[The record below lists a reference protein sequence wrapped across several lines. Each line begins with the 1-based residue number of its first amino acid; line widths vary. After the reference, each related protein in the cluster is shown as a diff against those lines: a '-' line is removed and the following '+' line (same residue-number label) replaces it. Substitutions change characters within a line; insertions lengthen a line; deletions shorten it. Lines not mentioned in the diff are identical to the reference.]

1 VALSAE
7 EKRALDESM
16 RGLVDPHGIL
26 REGALEEPDRARA
39 LMVFAQREDAR
50 VDLVMWK
57 RHAEDFFDAR
67 LALNVAKDY
76 PEGYPRVDAVGVV
89 LSPRG
94 GPPEAQRL
102 CYGRPRR
109 DDDLRAAEDADSLAG
124 NTGLGLLAKRCASVW
139 LVVMEET
146 ADRTALLLAAILAS
160 VVLGPILSPE
170 GALFGVKTA
179 RGKLETMAG
188 PYR

>member
-1 VALSAE
+1 VGLSAE
-7 EKRALDESM
+7 EKKALDDSM
-16 RGLVDPHGIL
+16 RGLVDERGIL
-26 REGALEEPDRARA
+26 REGGLTEPDRSRA

-50 VDLVMWK
+50 VELVTWK
-57 RHAEDFFDAR
+57 RHAADFFDVE
-67 LALNVAKDY
+67 LALNVTKEY
-76 PEGYPRVDAVGVV
+76 PEGFPRIDAVGVV
-89 LSPRG
+89 IAPRS

-109 DDDLRAAEDADSLAG
+109 DEDLRAAEDADSLAG
-124 NTGLGLLAKRCASVW
+124 NTGLGLLAKRCQAVW

-179 RGKLETMAG
+179 RGKLESMAG